1 MAYTFK
7 PTQYGTVE
15 VYQDGRRVST
25 GTPQVAEQYGYN
37 VPVSSVSMSSSLPA
51 PISVSGLSENVQ
63 AINPPPAP
71 TDTTDY
77 GAILANTG
85 PIVAPPPPTTEKTEI
100 SLIEKYLAG
109 ATPPPSQE
117 QAFRTA
123 EEEAGIQ
130 AKQQAVLE
138 QQRKEQAARNRLNAL
153 NAQLNAI
160 STESKATQERLLQEA
175 TGRGIT
181 VGGLQPMQAGE
192 LRKSALAAFPI
203 QAQVYGAQEA
213 LLAAQGDTEGARRTL
228 ELAQDRLDTTFKLK
242 SEDAQRTYDYWKDIR
257 EKVLDFATEAEK
269 TKLEAQQTNDTRIF
283 QEKTANIRRAQDIS
297 DQAWKAGQSNVAIR
311 IAQLDPTSP
320 TFTED
325 LARLQGK
332 IRIVPVRQG
341 AEQPLSILDVG
352 RYQEI
357 YPDAGINAGDT
368 EASANAKVLQYRAR
382 KKEELIKEV
391 ETYKNKDDALND
403 LENNRD
409 VILGQIGID
418 GLNEVIFAIEQKFP
432 EIKKEETPG
441 IIGTVKSFFGR
452 LFGASP
458 VIAATEKNLEIE
470 ERLQTLLPI
479 YRDTSPGWKVALRK
493 KLLEEGFSPEEI
505 KASI

>member
-109 ATPPPSQE
+109 ATPPTSQE

-160 STESKATQERLLQEA
+160 STESKATQERLLEEA

-181 VGGLQPMQAGE
+181 VGGLQPMQASE
-192 LRKSALAAFPI
+192 LRKSALAALPI
-203 QAQVYGAQEA
+203 QAQVYGAQA
-213 LLAAQGDTEGARRTL
+213 DLQAAQGDTEGARQTL
-228 ELAQDRLDTTFKLK
+228 ALAQGRLDTIFKLK
-242 SEDAQRTYDYWKDIR
+242 SDDITNTYNYWKDLR
-257 EKVLDFATEAEK
+257 DKVFTFATEAEK
-269 TKLEAQQTNDTRIF
+269 TKLAAQQKEDDRKQAEQKDRVDN
-283 QEKTANIRRAQDIS
+283 AQAIS
-297 DQAWKAGQSNVAIR
+297 MKAMENGQAELA
-311 IAQLDPTSP
+311 AQITQLNPTSP

-325 LARLQGK
+325 LARLQSQ
-332 IRIVPVRQG
+332 IRVKPTEIPVGLGG
-341 AEQPLSILDVG
+341 AENISDITGKPLTEGERLSQGYALRAEQSNEIIEQLGRRFTGIISVG
-352 RYQEI
+352 ARFLPNIFKSPERQQFEQ
-357 YPDAGINAGDT
+357 AQRNFVNA
-368 EASANAKVLQYRAR
+368 VLRRESGAAIAESEFENAR
-382 KKEELIKEV
+382 KQ
-391 ETYKNKDDALND
+391 YFPQSGDAPAVVKQKTRNRRTVIGTLN
-403 LENNRD
+403 LAGGRLRQPIQKTTTN
-409 VILGQIGID
+409 
-418 GLNEVIFAIEQKFP
+418 GLNYTI
-432 EIKKEETPG
+432 T
-441 IIGTVKSFFGR
+441 
-452 LFGASP
+452 
-458 VIAATEKNLEIE
+458 
-470 ERLQTLLPI
+470 
-479 YRDTSPGWKVALRK
+479 Y
-493 KLLEEGFSPEEI
+493 
-505 KASI
+505 